1 MNVGE
6 LIDALEGIDKTTPI
20 RVCASFHEHYG
31 IEGVYF
37 DGQGDVEIDV
47 IQIEQNGG

>member
-1 MNVGE
+1 MNVGDLLE
-6 LIDALEGIDKTTPI
+6 ALEGIDKTTPI
-20 RVCASFHEHYG
+20 RITSSFHNHYG

-47 IQIEQNGG
+47 ISIERNGE